1 MVGANQPRRIT
12 ATGFAAGHID
22 YIFNSEAQSSEALPL
37 GKISNALTKALFSLT
52 VVVEL
57 FIPAND
63 ASWALRAR
71 SSRNDG

>member
-1 MVGANQPRRIT
+1 VRISHVGLPQPVLQPVILIT
-12 ATGFAAGHID
+12 FLTAKH
-22 YIFNSEAQSSEALPL
+22 NPSSEALPV